1 MLPGQLAVT
10 RAGSG
15 TTHSERA
22 GDAATRFVQMWL
34 RPGSAGGDPVREV
47 ATPDLS
53 PTGLV
58 PVAGRDGLALDVP
71 GATLAI
77 ADLSAGETVDAARR
91 AARLRLRGHRR
102 TGPVEPGRAAGRR

>member
-1 MLPGQLAVT
+1 
-10 RAGSG
+10 
-15 TTHSERA
+15 
-22 GDAATRFVQMWL
+22 MWL

-77 ADLSAGETVDAARR
+77 GDLSAGETVDLPDEPLVYAFVV
-91 AARLRLRGHRR
+91 
-102 TGPVEPGRAAGRR
+102 TGALVRSSLAEPLAAGDAFEITGHSGLSVTAAVPTRLLVWTFQS